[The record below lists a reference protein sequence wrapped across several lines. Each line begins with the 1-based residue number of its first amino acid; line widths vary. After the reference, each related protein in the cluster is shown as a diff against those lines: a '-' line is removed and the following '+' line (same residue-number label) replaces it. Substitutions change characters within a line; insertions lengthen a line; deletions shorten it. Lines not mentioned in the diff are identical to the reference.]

1 MAVDS
6 SQLNSAGRD
15 AYWEA
20 TQAQLKTAQ
29 TRGDLLSL
37 VGLGLLCFALW
48 QDRGPADDVVSWAAG
63 VAGIGLLIVALP
75 QLLVLRRK
83 RHISAVR
90 GMTCR
95 NCGHVP
101 HDTEISESANTRH
114 CQQCDHTLD

>member
-6 SQLNSAGRD
+6 SQLSSSGRD

-20 TQAQLKTAQ
+20 TQAQLKSAQ

-37 VGLGLLCFALW
+37 VGLALLCLALW
-48 QDRGPADDVVSWAAG
+48 QDHNPGENVVSWAAG
-63 VAGIGLLIVALP
+63 VAGMGLLIVALP

-83 RHISAVR
+83 RHISAAR

-95 NCGHVP
+95 HCGHVP
-101 HDTEISESANTRH
+101 HDTEISESASTRH
-114 CQQCDHTLD
+114 CQHCDQTLE

>member
-20 TQAQLKTAQ
+20 TQAQLKSAQ

-37 VGLGLLCFALW
+37 LGLGLLCFVLW
-48 QDRGPADDVVSWAAG
+48 QDHDPGDDVVSWAAG
-63 VAGIGLLIVALP
+63 VAGLGLMIVALP

-83 RHISAVR
+83 RHISAAR
-90 GMTCR
+90 GMTCKH
-95 NCGHVP
+95 CGHVP

-114 CQQCDHTLD
+114 CQHCDQTLG

>member
-6 SQLNSAGRD
+6 SQLNSASRD

-20 TQAQLKTAQ
+20 TQAQLKSAQ

-37 VGLGLLCFALW
+37 LGLGLLCLVLW
-48 QDRGPADDVVSWAAG
+48 QDHDPGDDVVRWAAG

-75 QLLVLRRK
+75 QFLVLRRK
-83 RHISAVR
+83 RHISAAR

-101 HDTEISESANTRH
+101 HDTEISTSATTRH